1 MDFITLNDVVDDIV
15 QCTQSDVD
23 EANSFLMG
31 IAKRLRIS
39 NERIVLPPVF
49 TVKRLGCVYALYI
62 ACTRSMG
69 RDNLTSLDTQALRQ
83 DIYAQKREAFK
94 VELDKLMEE
103 VDAEDFT
110 QDYADGYRNI
120 QAIRMWYE

>member
-23 EANSFLMG
+23 EANSFLLG

-69 RDNLTSLDTQALRQ
+69 RDNLTSLNTEALRQ

-94 VELDKLMEE
+94 TELERLEE
-103 VDAEDFT
+103 QIEADDFT
-110 QDYADGYRNI
+110 DDYKDGYRNI
-120 QAIRMWYE
+120 QAIRMWYG

>member
-15 QCTQSDVD
+15 QCTQSDVHQ
-23 EANSFLMG
+23 ANELLLG

-39 NERIVLPPVF
+39 NERIVLPAVY

-69 RDNLTSLDTQALRQ
+69 RDNLTSLNTEALRQ

-94 VELDKLMEE
+94 TELERLEEQMEA
-103 VDAEDFT
+103 DDFT
-110 QDYADGYRNI
+110 DDYKDGYRNI
-120 QAIRMWYE
+120 QAIRMWYQ

>member
-23 EANSFLMG
+23 QANEFLLG

-39 NERIVLPPVF
+39 NERIVLPAVY

-69 RDNLTSLDTQALRQ
+69 RDNLTSLNTEALRQ

-94 VELDKLMEE
+94 TEMERLE
-103 VDAEDFT
+103 EQMEADDFT
-110 QDYADGYRNI
+110 DDYKDGYRNI
-120 QAIRMWYE
+120 QAIRMWYQ

>member
-15 QCTQSDVD
+15 QCTQNDVD

-39 NERIVLPPVF
+39 EERIVTPAVY

-69 RDNLTSLDTQALRQ
+69 RDNLTSLNTEALRQ

-94 VELDKLMEE
+94 TELERLEKEIEAD
-103 VDAEDFT
+103 DFT
-110 QDYADGYRNI
+110 DDYKDGYRNI
-120 QAIRMWYE
+120 QAIRMWYG